1 MNEAKI
7 LNTPLTPALHIA
19 SVSGCP
25 LSNIYNM
32 DCIQG
37 MKHYPDKYFDLAICD
52 PPYGIGLVKTE
63 NGSWGIR
70 KPEQQKNASKTFDW
84 DFAKPT
90 KEYIVE
96 LFRVS
101 KNQILFGANH
111 YIEVV
116 SYNSPCWLVW
126 DKMNGDS
133 YFADCELAWT
143 SFDTATRKIKLQY
156 FGANSHRF
164 GKRIHPTQKPV
175 NLYSFILEKYAEKG
189 QRILDT
195 HLGSGSSRI
204 AAYQS
209 GFDFVGFEIDKKM
222 YEESEKRFNN
232 EISQQRLF

>member
-1 MNEAKI
+1 MN
-7 LNTPLTPALHIA
+7 LDLTRSH
-19 SVSGCP
+19 
-25 LSNIYNM
+25 NM
-32 DCIQG
+32 DCMEF
-37 MKHYPDKYFDLAICD
+37 MKDIPDKFYDLAICD
-52 PPYGIGLVKTE
+52 PPYGIGLVKTK

-70 KPEQQKNASKTFDW
+70 KPEQAENASKDFDW

-116 SYNSPCWLVW
+116 PYNSPCWLVW
-126 DKMNGDS
+126 DKVNGES

-143 SFDTATRKIKLQY
+143 SFETATRKIKLQY

-175 NLYSFILEKYAEKG
+175 GLYEYILENYAKEGDK
-189 QRILDT
+189 ILDT
-195 HLGSGSSRI
+195 HGGSQSSRI
-204 AAYQS
+204 ACYNLGYELDIIELDQEY
-209 GFDFVGFEIDKKM
+209 FDQGN
-222 YEESEKRFNN
+222 KRF
-232 EISQQRLF
+232 EEHKQQLRLF

>member
-7 LNTPLTPALHIA
+7 LNMPLTPALHIA

-25 LSNIYNM
+25 LSEVYNM

-37 MKHYPDKYFDLAICD
+37 MKHYPDKFFDLAICD

-70 KPEQQKNASKTFDW
+70 KPEQAENASKTFDW

-116 SYNSPCWLVW
+116 PYNSPCWLVW

-143 SFDTATRKIKLQY
+143 SFETATRKIKLQY

-204 AAYQS
+204 AAYQA
-209 GFDFVGFEIDKKM
+209 GFDFVGFEIDPKM